1 MVRNVD
7 FFCLMVVALRFLT
20 RGINLLAGAL
30 LTHYNSE
37 LEAARAHGA
46 ALDEQNES
54 ALKAAGDA
62 CCAAMRSAHARHAV
76 ACRERFRREVLAN
89 KPFWRFE
96 QKLLAPHS
104 HSIAKPSRENGV
116 PPAVAAAEQQWLF
129 AQVRASFQSA
139 ARFAML
145 LRIARV
151 GRHRRAPTTGAAQ
164 RSRNPM
170 SGFSRRSKR
179 QELSPPAS
187 QGGSLAITD
196 DQLPPRRRRS
206 RHGTS
211 RTSRRTSNGW
221 RPCTRPFQNSRFGRR
236 PRTRATAQV
245 LVTTHCA
252 HPRRR

>member
-129 AQVRASFQSA
+129 AQVRAPFHIDITSSA
-139 ARFAML
+139 FCDADGPESTEAQTRADEW
-145 LRIARV
+145 
-151 GRHRRAPTTGAAQ
+151 RRATQ
-164 RSRNPM
+164 
-170 SGFSRRSKR
+170 
-179 QELSPPAS
+179 QE
-187 QGGSLAITD
+187 TD
-196 DQLPPRRRRS
+196 E
-206 RHGTS
+206 
-211 RTSRRTSNGW
+211 
-221 RPCTRPFQNSRFGRR
+221 
-236 PRTRATAQV
+236 
-245 LVTTHCA
+245 
-252 HPRRR
+252 

>member
-116 PPAVAAAEQQWLF
+116 PPAVAAAEQ
-129 AQVRASFQSA
+129 
-139 ARFAML
+139 
-145 LRIARV
+145 
-151 GRHRRAPTTGAAQ
+151 GAA
-164 RSRNPM
+164 
-170 SGFSRRSKR
+170 SKR
-179 QELSPPAS
+179 QQQRAAEEALSRAKADLALWEAENDAKAGDRNPKRAAMLDAERELVSEAQIRAVDDAVAASKAELKAHGAKMSAKAELSAVE
-187 QGGSLAITD
+187 SLAD
-196 DQLPPRRRRS
+196 LDR
-206 RHGTS
+206 
-211 RTSRRTSNGW
+211 
-221 RPCTRPFQNSRFGRR
+221 
-236 PRTRATAQV
+236 V
-245 LVTTHCA
+245 LELICK
-252 HPRRR
+252 